1 MNEIKFR
8 LKIKMESPAAA
19 DYIFKIVLTGDSG
32 VGKSN
37 LLSRFTRNE
46 FTLESRSTIGVE
58 FSTKEVQ
65 VDGKTVKVQ
74 IWDTAGQER
83 FMAITKAYYRNA
95 YGALLVF
102 DILKASTFQ
111 NLDQWIRYNEVRA
124 NAGIDCCVV
133 LIGNKSDQRHIRAVM
148 SDDAKKY
155 ADERNIKYM
164 ETSALDA
171 TNVEQAFRILIQD
184 IYKFFAEKMDLMKD
198 DNKQIVTLKQPQQ
211 QQQQQYL
218 PNSAANQCCFS

>member
-1 MNEIKFR
+1 MA
-8 LKIKMESPAAA
+8 ESSSA

-46 FTLESRSTIGVE
+46 FSLESRSTIGVE

-65 VDGKTVKVQ
+65 IDGKTIKVQ

-95 YGALLVF
+95 LGALLVF
-102 DILKASTFQ
+102 DLLKASTFQ
-111 NLDQWIRYNEVRA
+111 NLDQWYNEVRA
-124 NAGIDCCVV
+124 NAGLDCCIILV
-133 LIGNKSDQRHIRAVM
+133 GNKLDQRHIRAILPEE
-148 SDDAKKY
+148 ARRY
-155 ADERNIKYM
+155 AEDRNIQYV

-171 TNVEQAFRILIQD
+171 TNVEQAFRTLIVD
-184 IYKFFAEKMDLMKD
+184 IYRRWASRMDTMKEES
-198 DNKQIVTLKQPQQ
+198 NANYSSKNNQTIRAGSPS
-211 QQQQQYL
+211 
-218 PNSAANQCCFS
+218 NSTSKDSNPCCANFS

>member
-1 MNEIKFR
+1 MAQP
-8 LKIKMESPAAA
+8 STA

-46 FTLESRSTIGVE
+46 FSLESRSTIGVE

-65 VDGKTVKVQ
+65 VDGKTIKVQ

-95 YGALLVF
+95 LGALVVF

-111 NLDQWIRYNEVRA
+111 NLDQWYNEVRA
-124 NAGIDCCVV
+124 NAGIDCCIILV
-133 LIGNKSDQRHIRAVM
+133 GNKLDQRHIRAVL
-148 SDDAKKY
+148 SEDAKRY
-155 ADERNIKYM
+155 AAERNIQYI

-171 TNVEQAFRILIQD
+171 TNVEQAFRTLIAD
-184 IYKFFAEKMDLMKD
+184 IYRHWAARMDSMKD
-198 DNKQIVTLKQPQQ
+198 DPNINLQQDRSQTIKPGDSSQPISS
-211 QQQQQYL
+211 YT
-218 PNSAANQCCFS
+218 NSCCGNFT

>member
-1 MNEIKFR
+1 MA
-8 LKIKMESPAAA
+8 ESSSA

-46 FTLESRSTIGVE
+46 FSLESRSTIGVE

-65 VDGKTVKVQ
+65 IDGKTIKVQ

-95 YGALLVF
+95 LGALLVF
-102 DILKASTFQ
+102 DLLKASTFQ
-111 NLDQWIRYNEVRA
+111 NLDQWYNEVRA
-124 NAGIDCCVV
+124 NAGIDCCIILV
-133 LIGNKSDQRHIRAVM
+133 GNKLDQRHIRAVLPEE
-148 SDDAKKY
+148 ARRY
-155 ADERNIKYM
+155 AEDRNIQYV

-171 TNVEQAFRILIQD
+171 TNVEQAFRTLIVD
-184 IYKFFAEKMDLMKD
+184 IYRRWAARMDAMKEES
-198 DNKQIVTLKQPQQ
+198 NGNHSSNNVQTIRPG
-211 QQQQQYL
+211 
-218 PNSAANQCCFS
+218 NSNSSTSKDANPCCGGFS